1 MAEQDNTETPLLS
14 TVFCVGAVSVG
25 HMEGASCLNV
35 GNNFPTNF
43 RSVKKHNQGFGNVT
57 GDHNTMKSLR
67 SLLSDPDVL
76 DAVSFQRDTE
86 IPDWVMKA
94 IETSN
99 RTKEE

>member
-1 MAEQDNTETPLLS
+1 MAEQDNAEASLLS
-14 TVFCVGAVSVG
+14 TVFLVGAVSVG

-76 DAVSFQRDTE
+76 DAVSFKNDTE
-86 IPDWVMKA
+86 IPDWVVKV
-94 IETSN
+94 IETSQ
-99 RTKEE
+99 RAKED